1 VGSPTEG
8 RDRAFDRVFMGSVL
22 FAWRVLAPG
31 WFEDFTLNEPA

>member
-1 VGSPTEG
+1 
-8 RDRAFDRVFMGSVL
+8 MGSVL